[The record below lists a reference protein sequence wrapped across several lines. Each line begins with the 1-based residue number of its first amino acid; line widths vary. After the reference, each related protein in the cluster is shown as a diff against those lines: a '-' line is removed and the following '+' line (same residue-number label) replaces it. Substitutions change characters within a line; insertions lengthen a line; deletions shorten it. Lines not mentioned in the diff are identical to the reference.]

1 MFILGHF
8 EGIHSKTRASEAILG
23 YMWRAIRTFDDTK
36 PSADIDRCP
45 QGWKVDLHQ
54 HAYSD
59 RIAMKSTPGACLP
72 GYASHFGIANIP
84 FGIASSPLHPQPQ
97 CVSRFEDNVIFLA
110 DIQSLVDGLCSTVV
124 FSQPT
129 LNDFAALPRKI
140 HQEVRRRIQQL
151 LAQDPSQLPVNAL
164 EHISAVQMALPVR
177 SGDFTDFS
185 CSADHVLNASEA
197 MTGSRSH
204 PPSFYHQPVGYAG
217 RCSSLDISGS
227 AQERPLGQF
236 WAGKP
241 GNSEIV
247 FGPSRCMDY
256 ELEVGALV
264 GKPLGRRE
272 RLLAKDAAEHIFGF
286 VLVNDWSARDIQGF
300 EMSPLGPLN
309 GKNLGTSVSPWV
321 IMPDALIPFNTAAMP
336 RKAGVPV
343 RAYLDGGQPR
353 IIQLQVHIALTSEEA
368 TETVC
373 RSNTAYM
380 YWSLEQCM
388 AQQALAGCGLQTG
401 DLIATGTVSGPDEEE
416 HGCLMEYMKA
426 GTTPPR
432 GYLDDGETIVLD
444 GYCGEGV
451 GFGEC
456 FHPNRRH
463 YDHRLRRTLKAL
475 RRHTEP
481 CLPKGCIRVPFA
493 KGPMSA
499 QIILYAIK
507 KLTTTNV
514 HTSVRCVA
522 KGSTEYAAAAEFEN
536 APAINNNDFSGD
548 AGIDCMTFESTFPE
562 FFEQVMIPLES
573 GSSTFD
579 NVVRPPDVSN
589 FTQDFSFNASEFDFS
604 LLEDP
609 AAWTETQLQ
618 HPLNKQ
624 TTTSAEVSR
633 SMAES
638 RSEALKRSPWSWNH
652 WVPPSGVGA
661 FAEHNELNV
670 DEDRVNAANRLT
682 TPRSGQ
688 VSYCSLEQS
697 NRDQM
702 IRIITKCT
710 ALSMPSFPTLQLLE
724 DLINVCLLEDSHAI
738 DSHIHI
744 PTLDTQNTRTELLLA
759 MVARGAAFISFP
771 PIWKMGM
778 MLQDVVRYAIG
789 EEFEKDNSVTR
800 ELQAVQVSLM
810 WVTTGVWSGF
820 RRTVEIS
827 ASFLQP
833 PVTMLGWSN
842 AFSRSQYSDILPT
855 PEDSS
860 EVLDQKWLAWSEQEA
875 RKRLVFHT
883 FLHDSQVMLVH
894 MRPPLISPAQMHL
907 PIPASRDLWLASNAH
922 AWRSAFLAE
931 TPAEGKTMPST
942 INIFS
947 DPELLSRLERPTDKS
962 LCYMLIVHSMAHE
975 VFEYRQQAQ
984 MLQHAGKRRQRDKGL
999 SHMSKLRD
1007 LYDDLTT
1014 LLTSVET
1021 DSSSPTEISFVLEF
1035 LMMLLHVSL
1044 DDTQVFAGR
1053 SGEDEARKV
1062 YPQVRTWTQ
1071 DAESRR
1077 AIRHAGQVFQYAKK
1091 FEKTRLRDFYA
1102 VALYHS
1108 TLVLW
1113 VWGMVT
1119 SGISRQ
1125 SGVSESSKAQARV
1138 LLDGP
1143 ESRSTKA
1150 FVQLGHGT
1158 PGLEVTPNPPN
1169 DTSAIPRT
1177 NDNVEGF
1184 YSLSNSRCV
1193 MATAAAV
1200 LRGNFPHPKGGL
1212 PPLVGNLA
1220 SLLDDLGTLPT

>member
-1 MFILGHF
+1 MSTERLHPCSVCQRTYERADHLIRHQKTHDNERAYKCTVCGKGFNRVDLLNRHRASHDSAEHGERSIRRRT
-8 EGIHSKTRASEAILG
+8 ERACQACIRSKTKCEEER
-23 YMWRAIRTFDDTK
+23 
-36 PSADIDRCP
+36 PCQRC
-45 QGWKVDLHQ
+45 KT
-54 HAYSD
+54 
-59 RIAMKSTPGACLP
+59 R
-72 GYASHFGIANIP
+72 NIEC
-84 FGIASSPLHPQPQ
+84 I
-97 CVSRFEDNVIFLA
+97 E
-110 DIQSLVDGLCSTVV
+110 T
-124 FSQPT
+124 
-129 LNDFAALPRKI
+129 
-140 HQEVRRRIQQL
+140 
-151 LAQDPSQLPVNAL
+151 
-164 EHISAVQMALPVR
+164 
-177 SGDFTDFS
+177 
-185 CSADHVLNASEA
+185 
-197 MTGSRSH
+197 
-204 PPSFYHQPVGYAG
+204 
-217 RCSSLDISGS
+217 
-227 AQERPLGQF
+227 QERQQ
-236 WAGKP
+236 
-241 GNSEIV
+241 
-247 FGPSRCMDY
+247 
-256 ELEVGALV
+256 
-264 GKPLGRRE
+264 E
-272 RLLAKDAAEHIFGF
+272 RQSD
-286 VLVNDWSARDIQGF
+286 
-300 EMSPLGPLN
+300 
-309 GKNLGTSVSPWV
+309 SVQ
-321 IMPDALIPFNTAAMP
+321 D
-336 RKAGVPV
+336 
-343 RAYLDGGQPR
+343 
-353 IIQLQVHIALTSEEA
+353 
-368 TETVC
+368 
-373 RSNTAYM
+373 
-380 YWSLEQCM
+380 
-388 AQQALAGCGLQTG
+388 
-401 DLIATGTVSGPDEEE
+401 
-416 HGCLMEYMKA
+416 
-426 GTTPPR
+426 
-432 GYLDDGETIVLD
+432 
-444 GYCGEGV
+444 
-451 GFGEC
+451 
-456 FHPNRRH
+456 
-463 YDHRLRRTLKAL
+463 
-475 RRHTEP
+475 
-481 CLPKGCIRVPFA
+481 
-493 KGPMSA
+493 
-499 QIILYAIK
+499 
-507 KLTTTNV
+507 
-514 HTSVRCVA
+514 
-522 KGSTEYAAAAEFEN
+522 AAAAEFEN

-670 DEDRVNAANRLT
+670 DEDLFSTSTLANSSDSR
-682 TPRSGQ
+682 R
-688 VSYCSLEQS
+688 
-697 NRDQM
+697 
-702 IRIITKCT
+702 
-710 ALSMPSFPTLQLLE
+710 SMPSFPTLQLLE

-860 EVLDQKWLAWSEQEA
+860 EVLDQKWLAWSEQET

-894 MRPPLISPAQMHL
+894 MRPPLISPAQMQL

-1044 DDTQVFAGR
+1044 DDIQVFAGR